1 MTTLIVVNN
10 PSRWPLEIPDVQVVS
25 AKAYLTD
32 PEYSKLQG
40 IKVFNLC
47 RYYSYQS
54 LGYYVSLLAEARG
67 HRPLPDIA
75 TTMNLRT
82 LSMPRPM
89 ANELEEEMQ
98 RALAP
103 LKSPEFD
110 LSIYFGRNMANR
122 YEKLA
127 LQIFN
132 QFPSPFLRA
141 HFKREEEGWKMASV
155 TTISLNDVPESHRP
169 FIVESAI
176 QYLARKRHSR
186 PRRSKGRY
194 DVAILFDREEKHS
207 PSDPRAIKR
216 FCDAAY
222 DLGINTE
229 IIDKNDYGRI
239 AEFDGLWIRETTSVN
254 HHTYRF
260 ARRAQNL
267 GLCVIDDPRSILRCT
282 NKVYLA
288 ELLNR
293 HNLKGPRTLIV
304 HEDNIDEVGRT
315 LGLPCVLKRPD
326 GAFSQGVMK
335 AADEGELR
343 KTIELMLQDS
353 DLLIAQEFVP
363 TEYDWRVGVLD
374 RRALYVC
381 RYHMARQHWQIAKH
395 GEGDTQFGE
404 VDSIPVE
411 EAPPE
416 VVKAAV
422 KASNLIGD
430 GLYGVDIKLIGEDP
444 YIIEVNDNPNLE
456 AGIEDAVLK
465 EELWRRLAGVFLR
478 RIEAGPHGA
487 GSA

>member
-1 MTTLIVVNN
+1 MITLIVVNN
-10 PSRWPLEIPDVQVVS
+10 PTRWPLEIPDVRVVS
-25 AKAYLTD
+25 AKAYLTE
-32 PEYSKLQG
+32 PEFSQMQAV
-40 IKVFNLC
+40 KVFNLC

-89 ANELEEEMQ
+89 ATELEEEMQ
-98 RALAP
+98 RALHP

-132 QFPSPFLRA
+132 LFPAPFLRA
-141 HFKREEEGWKMASV
+141 HFKHEEEGWVMASV
-155 TTISLNDVPESHRP
+155 NTISLNDAPESHRP
-169 FIVESAI
+169 FIVESTV
-176 QYLARKRHSR
+176 QYLARKRHHT
-186 PRRSKGRY
+186 PRRSKARY
-194 DVAILFDREEKHS
+194 DVAILWDADEKHS
-207 PSDPRAIKR
+207 PSDARAIKR
-216 FCDAAY
+216 FQDAAW
-222 DLGINTE
+222 DLSINTE

-239 AEFDGLWIRETTSVN
+239 AEFDGLFLRETTSVI
-254 HHTYRF
+254 HYTYRF

-267 GLCVIDDPRSILRCT
+267 GLVVIDDPRSILRCT

-293 HNLKGPRTLIV
+293 HNLKGPRTMIV
-304 HEDNIDEVGRT
+304 HEDNINEVGPT
-315 LGLPCVLKRPD
+315 LGLPCVLKSPD
-326 GAFSQGVMK
+326 GAFSQGVKK
-335 AADEGELR
+335 ATDEKELR
-343 KTIELMLQDS
+343 HTIEEMLKGS

-374 RRALYVC
+374 RRALFVC
-381 RYHMARQHWQIAKH
+381 RYHMAREHWQIAKH
-395 GEGDTQFGE
+395 GDGETQFGN

-411 EAPPE
+411 EAPAE

-422 KASNLIGD
+422 KAANLIGD
-430 GLYGVDIKLIGEDP
+430 GLYGVDVKLIGDEP

-456 AGIEDAVLK
+456 AGIEDSVLK
-465 EELWRRLAGVFLR
+465 EEFWRRLAGVFLR
-478 RIEAGPHGA
+478 RIEAGPHGM
-487 GSA
+487 GTP